1 MRSIFYYKPD
11 PPSYVHSVTFDEAR
25 AKSEPRKRGE
35 LPKDRPPN
43 IKELFDAMDK
53 DDSGTL
59 TRDEVR
65 WLVVYGACV
74 SYSNGDGL
82 AFTTGT
88 Q

>member
-25 AKSEPRKRGE
+25 SKSEPRKRGE

-65 WLVVYGACV
+65 WLVVCLV
-74 SYSNGDGL
+74 
-82 AFTTGT
+82 
-88 Q
+88 